1 MWSLEK
7 REIDT
12 HRDIALRTCI
22 GVPLQTTES
31 TRQKG
36 YKMTYGIV
44 RSGRPGKHTL
54 GRAFCNNFESRV
66 VMESL
71 PDQ

>member
-1 MWSLEK
+1 MVQKYVELRKERDRHTQGYSTENM
-7 REIDT
+7 
-12 HRDIALRTCI
+12 HR
-22 GVPLQTTES
+22 GSES
-31 TRQKG
+31 TQQKG
-36 YKMTYGIV
+36 HKMTYGIV